1 MKGNASKLL
10 LLHSL
15 TLGAPQASCR
25 QWSASSPSYLCDK
38 ILQIIGLTDQSDRR
52 NDNNSDDVNDFASW
66 RKQQELETERSRRN
80 WNLIQLNAYCAA
92 IPQMDSTQFLL
103 LCDQVAADPAQ
114 LTPVSQS
121 DPLCD
126 VFMRS
131 QGELMNDPLQAE

>member
-1 MKGNASKLL
+1 MKHERKRIEAAAPALTHSRGASA
-10 LLHSL
+10 
-15 TLGAPQASCR
+15 GCR

-52 NDNNSDDVNDFASW
+52 NDNNSDDDDVNDIASW
-66 RKQQELETERSRRN
+66 RKQKELETERSRRN

-121 DPLCD
+121 
-126 VFMRS
+126 VRS
-131 QGELMNDPLQAE
+131 AQ